1 MVLQRPIE
9 CTRILSK
16 FTGSASITSRTWSKP
31 RFKELQEP
39 LVREGDYTDKWIAL
53 SGREPYGIRGSLG
66 VSRDRQ
72 RIALGESYSE
82 LRDEPAQ
89 GGHFAGA

>member
-1 MVLQRPIE
+1 VPNSPERTTE
-9 CTRILSK
+9 TGRRINPVYRQLHE
-16 FTGSASITSRTWSKP
+16 A
-31 RFKELQEP
+31 
-39 LVREGDYTDKWIAL
+39 LVREADYTDKWIAL